1 MASLISYPSGTV
13 CQGFT
18 SSSCQSSCPLWS
30 AGASWAAG
38 TVWGMYGISASAARA
53 VGASTRT
60 AVSRAPQRVRIFFRM
75 FISFLSGR
83 GRPSDLLC
91 SVFYGTAFRPRKQG
105 RFCERLETKRNKPS
119 NRGKGE
125 APPPREGKK
134 RMKRSSTLPPLPPP
148 PPPLML
154 SFIFFV
160 FLSQL
165 RGAAGGVQG
174 VASHAGHVAVP
185 GGGGR

>member
-1 MASLISYPSGTV
+1 MDNVASLISYPSGTV

-91 SVFYGTAFRPRKQG
+91 SVFMVQPSDRENKGDFVNDWKQKETSPPTEQNVRGGNQRYEEAASIQTAALFVLNSRP
-105 RFCERLETKRNKPS
+105 F
-119 NRGKGE
+119 
-125 APPPREGKK
+125 
-134 RMKRSSTLPPLPPP
+134 TLP
-148 PPPLML
+148 
-154 SFIFFV
+154 
-160 FLSQL
+160 
-165 RGAAGGVQG
+165 RGSPQKGR
-174 VASHAGHVAVP
+174 S
-185 GGGGR
+185 GGRPFCA